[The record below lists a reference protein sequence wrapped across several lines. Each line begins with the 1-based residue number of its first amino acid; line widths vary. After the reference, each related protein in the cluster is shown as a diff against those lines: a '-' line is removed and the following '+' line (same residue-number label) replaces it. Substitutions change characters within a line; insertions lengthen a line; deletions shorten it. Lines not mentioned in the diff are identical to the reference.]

1 MRKNNRKT
9 AKLRM
14 KIGICIAIII
24 AVLIVKKFD
33 GHEKNKI
40 RRCSSGILRQRLF
53 RGRRGVRHVQG
64 NRKKRKRFRISSAA
78 RIKTIREEKSEIYP
92 VLSDDLS
99 VFFSA

>member
-33 GHEKNKI
+33 GHEKNK
-40 RRCSSGILRQRLF
+40 SS
-53 RGRRGVRHVQG
+53 VQ
-64 NRKKRKRFRISSAA
+64 
-78 RIKTIREEKSEIYP
+78 
-92 VLSDDLS
+92 
-99 VFFSA
+99 

>member
-33 GHEKNKI
+33 GHEMCI
-40 RRCSSGILRQRLF
+40 RDRFFTDRPMLKG
-53 RGRRGVRHVQG
+53 GR
-64 NRKKRKRFRISSAA
+64 
-78 RIKTIREEKSEIYP
+78 
-92 VLSDDLS
+92 
-99 VFFSA
+99 

>member
-33 GHEKNKI
+33 GHEKNKFV
-40 RRCSSGILRQRLF
+40 GAVAEYY
-53 RGRRGVRHVQG
+53 GRDYSVEDVVSAMSKEG
-64 NRKKRKRFRISSAA
+64 NRKSGNDSGSHRRRG
-78 RIKTIREEKSEIYP
+78 
-92 VLSDDLS
+92 
-99 VFFSA
+99 